1 MVQEWFEN
9 NIFTYIVLGIF
20 AAGFL
25 MKCLISLKY
34 RTLIRAS
41 KRMGTSKNKLMRVLR
56 LKFETCYKIKLGVN
70 NVDTFVDKYVYR
82 HRLCGIKLY
91 TWETISGEFVIL
103 CSLVASIFALL
114 GVFYDCGRNQILST
128 LAVGILS
135 SAVLIAVDFVI
146 NLRMK
151 RLVLRTNIKD
161 YLENFLKARLESD
174 EFSAELLDQYK
185 KEYFDMPK
193 AANVKLTRKERR
205 EKAKQEKQER
215 KIKAAEIKALKKE
228 KGKQEVDPG
237 IKRREAKKKELK
249 ELIAAD
255 KQKKQM
261 KQVKQMKQM
270 KQIKQV
276 KEDVPVAVAEPV
288 VEEKQSKVVNEEIA
302 VSDFERYKSASKKVN
317 AKKPI
322 KDPSITMDNI
332 TEEEAKVIEDILKEY
347 LL

>member
-82 HRLCGIKLY
+82 HRFCGIKLY

-103 CSLVASIFALL
+103 CTLVASIFALL

-128 LAVGILS
+128 LAVGVLS
-135 SAVLIAVDFVI
+135 SAVLVAVDFVI

-193 AANVKLTRKERR
+193 AAAEVKLTRKQRR
-205 EKAKQEKQER
+205 EQAKQAKQEKR
-215 KIKAAEIKALKKE
+215 IKAAEMKARKKE
-228 KGKQEVDPG
+228 KQEVDPG

-261 KQVKQMKQM
+261 RQMKE
-270 KQIKQV
+270 KASV
-276 KEDVPVAVAEPV
+276 KAVAAVAEPV
-288 VEEKQSKVVNEEIA
+288 VEEKPVNVKEEIA
-302 VSDFERYKSASKKVN
+302 VSEFERYKSANKKVN
-317 AKKPI
+317 VKKQL
-322 KDPSITMDNI
+322 KEPSIVMDDI